1 MYYFILVKM
10 ILEKDNYY
18 HLYNRSINEEK
29 LFYNRENYLY
39 FLKKYIKF
47 ANSVSTLAYCLMPT
61 HFHFLIKVTTHDS
74 HKLNRAIGD
83 LLSGY
88 AKAINKQQNRHG
100 SLFEQHTKAKP
111 IKSQNHLIALVHYI
125 HQNPIRSKLV
135 QQLEDWEFSSYR
147 DYVGFRTGKLPVKE
161 EILSQYKNIA
171 EFIEHSNMI
180 NDWDIK
186 I

>member
-1 MYYFILVKM
+1 MYYFIVVKM

-29 LFYNRENYLY
+29 LFYNRENYIY
-39 FLKKYIKF
+39 FLKKYNKLV
-47 ANSVSTLAYCLMPT
+47 NLVNTLTYCLMPT

-74 HKLNRAIGD
+74 YKLNRAIGD

-88 AKAINKQQNRHG
+88 AKAINIQQNRHG

-111 IKSQNHLIALVHYI
+111 IKSQKQMIALVHYI

-135 QQLEDWEFSSYR
+135 KKLDDWEFSSYR
-147 DYVGFRTGKLPVKE
+147 DYIGVREGKLPLKE
-161 EILSQYKNIA
+161 EILSQYKNID
-171 EFIEHSNMI
+171 EFIEHSKYDN
-180 NDWDIK
+180 
-186 I
+186 